1 MPWSRAKRI
10 ALAVPLLLVGTFLV
24 GYLYFRARGNQL
36 LQSNG
41 QAWIAQRL
49 LALSDSVYDARL
61 HRLRYEPATRS
72 LRFDSLVV
80 TTHVVHNQARLEPL
94 PTLTLSVHRGRVT
107 GLDLWEAVLG
117 QRIRAAE
124 VGFDSVTAIV
134 VLPPIFR
141 DSTGSAGADSAA
153 SGGAVSSASPPTMV
167 VIGGVPEGVRASA
180 LAMVKR
186 VRFEN
191 IRGRLVIPLEE
202 RQEELELKN
211 LSLRL
216 EDLAFDASRGATTPF
231 HVKDISVDA
240 HDFSGD
246 LGSNRLAFAGLAG
259 SFADSA
265 LVLDSLR
272 FGPKDGDEG
281 YMKGRRYRGSRA
293 MVGFG
298 RLTVA
303 GLDWNGLIR
312 SSGLAVRRVEVEKLE
327 LDLLLDKRLPANP
340 VHKPRPYAQQFVQ
353 RLRTAVSVDS
363 ILLRDARVQYAE
375 RAPGAA
381 KAGRLRFEH
390 INGSITN
397 VSNDPRRQTD
407 STPLR
412 LSARAKLMGS
422 GTLDAVIELPLLA
435 DGLDGRYRAELGPM
449 DAAELNELLT
459 PLLGI
464 SFKSGAFTSLVL
476 AARVRDGVYD
486 GTLVPQFRDI
496 GIDFPQS
503 AAQKKREKGIGGF
516 FKGIGRGAK
525 EIAANTVVRTN
536 NPSKPGEKPVTGHMH
551 FVRRP
556 WDSFWSG
563 IWQALKPAL
572 KESIVNID
580 V

>member
-1 MPWSRAKRI
+1 MPWSRARRV
-10 ALAVPLLLVGTFLV
+10 ALAVPLLLGGGFLL
-24 GYLYFRARGNQL
+24 GYVYFRARGNSL

-41 QAWIAQRL
+41 QAWLAQRIST
-49 LALSDSVYDARL
+49 LSDSVYDARL
-61 HRLRYEPATRS
+61 HRLHYEPATRS

-80 TTHVVHNQARLEPL
+80 TTRVVHNQERLDPL

-107 GLDLWEAVLG
+107 GLDLWEALLG
-117 QRIRAAE
+117 QRIRANE

-134 VLPPIFR
+134 VLPAIFR
-141 DSTGSAGADSAA
+141 DSTGAARVDSTASQDPIGTPSA
-153 SGGAVSSASPPTMV
+153 PTMV
-167 VIGGVPEGVRASA
+167 VVGGVPAGVRARA

-202 RQEELELKN
+202 KEEELELSN

-216 EDLAFDASRGATTPF
+216 DDVAFDASRGATTPF
-231 HVKDISVDA
+231 HVKDIRVDA
-240 HDFSGD
+240 HDFVGE
-246 LGSNRLAFAGLAG
+246 LGSSHLAFAGLEG

-272 FGPKDGDEG
+272 FGPKGGDEG
-281 YMKGRRYRGSRA
+281 YMKGRRHRGTRA
-293 MVGFG
+293 QVGFG
-298 RLTVA
+298 RMQVA

-340 VHKPRPYAQQFVQ
+340 VHKPRLYVQKFVQ

-375 RAPGAA
+375 HAPGSA

-390 INGSITN
+390 INGSIAN
-397 VSNDPRRQTD
+397 LSNDPRRQTD

-449 DAAELNELLT
+449 DASELNELVT
-459 PLLGI
+459 PLTGI
-464 SFKSGAFTSLVL
+464 AFKSGALTSLVL
-476 AARVRDGVYD
+476 SARVRDGVYD
-486 GTLVPQFRDI
+486 GTLVPQFRDL
-496 GIDFPQS
+496 GVDFPQS
-503 AAQKKREKGIGGF
+503 AAQKKREGGIGGF
-516 FKGIGRGAK
+516 FKGIGRGVK
-525 EIAANTVVRTN
+525 EIAANTAVRDN
-536 NPSKPGEKPVTGHMH
+536 NPAKPGEKPVTGHVH

-563 IWQALKPAL
+563 IWQSLKPAL
-572 KESIVNID
+572 KESIISID
-580 V
+580 L

>member
-1 MPWSRAKRI
+1 MPWSRARRI
-10 ALAVPLLLVGTFLV
+10 ALAVPLLLGGGFLL
-24 GYLYFRARGNQL
+24 GYVYFRARGNSL

-41 QAWIAQRL
+41 QAWLAQRL
-49 LALSDSVYDARL
+49 STLSDSVYDARL

-80 TTHVVHNQARLEPL
+80 TTRVVHNQKRLDPL
-94 PTLTLSVHRGRVT
+94 PTLTFSVHRGRVT
-107 GLDLWEAVLG
+107 GLSLWEALLG
-117 QRIRAAE
+117 HRIRANE

-134 VLPPIFR
+134 VLPAIFR
-141 DSTGSAGADSAA
+141 DSTGATRVDSTA
-153 SGGAVSSASPPTMV
+153 SEDPIGPSSASTLV
-167 VIGGVPEGVRASA
+167 VVGGVPAGVRARA

-202 RQEELELKN
+202 RLEELELNN
-211 LSLRL
+211 LSLEL
-216 EDLAFDASRGATTPF
+216 DDVAFDARRDAATPF
-231 HVKDISVDA
+231 HVKDIRVDA
-240 HDFSGD
+240 HDFSSD
-246 LGSNRLAFAGLAG
+246 VGSSHLAFAGLSG

-265 LVLDSLR
+265 LVLDSLH
-272 FGPKDGDEG
+272 FTPKDGDAG
-281 YMKGRRYRGSRA
+281 YMKGRRYRGTRA
-293 MVGFG
+293 QLGFG
-298 RLTVA
+298 RMQVA

-312 SSGLAVRRVEVEKLE
+312 SSGLAVRRVEVERFE

-340 VHKPRPYAQQFVQ
+340 VHKPRLYVQKFVQ
-353 RLRTAVSVDS
+353 RLRTTVSVDS

-375 RAPGAA
+375 HAPGAA

-390 INGSITN
+390 INGSIAN
-397 VSNDPRRQTD
+397 LSNDPRRQTD

-435 DGLDGRYRAELGPM
+435 DGLYGRYRAELGPM
-449 DAAELNELLT
+449 DASELNELVT
-459 PLLGI
+459 PLMGI
-464 SFKSGAFTSLVL
+464 AFKSGALTSLVL

-486 GTLVPQFRDI
+486 GTLVPQFRDL

-503 AAQKKREKGIGGF
+503 AAQKKREGGIGGF
-516 FKGIGRGAK
+516 FKGIGRGVK
-525 EIAANTVVRTN
+525 EIAANTAVRDN
-536 NPSKPGEKPVTGHMH
+536 NPAKPGEKPVTGHVH

-563 IWQALKPAL
+563 IWQSLKPAL